1 MQNYMTSEKATKV
14 FCLVQQIYREKT
26 YSSRNVETAFDQLNN
41 YSLF

>member
-1 MQNYMTSEKATKV
+1 MQNHMTSEKPTKV
-14 FCLVQQIYREKT
+14 FCLVQQINREKT